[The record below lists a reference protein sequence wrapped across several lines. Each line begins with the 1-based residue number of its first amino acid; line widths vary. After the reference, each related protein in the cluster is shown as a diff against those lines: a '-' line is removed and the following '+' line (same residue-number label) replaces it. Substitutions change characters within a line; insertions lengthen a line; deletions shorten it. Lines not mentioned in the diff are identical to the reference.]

1 MTDNIVKLPCGVGG
15 TIYKISP
22 ITNKIDE
29 HTVISISFLL
39 SKSVNHLSLHAANY
53 RGAVMTFE
61 TVDYNKT
68 WFTDKSA
75 ALARLAELKGEK
87 NE

>member
-29 HTVISISFLL
+29 HTVIAITFLL
-39 SKSVNHLSLHAANY
+39 SKSVNHLSVHAANY

-61 TVDYNKT
+61 IVDYNKT
-68 WFTDKSA
+68 WFTDRA
-75 ALARLAELKGEK
+75 AAEKRLAELKGEK
-87 NE
+87 K